1 MAIQILMPTRVGGSN
16 RDKFAQQLNALAMAF
31 IVAGFVAGSLVVA
44 GDSHAQAGVSVKAAN
59 PVQIQLQRK
68 KVSVAEGKEVLAA
81 ADTAKPGDIVEET
94 ATYANTSK
102 KTFRV
107 DATLPVPS
115 FTEFVASSARPASV
129 KASTDGKVF
138 SELPLKRQ
146 TKQANGVTVEQL
158 VPLAD
163 YKFLRWSAVELGP
176 EKSFA
181 VSARFRIKDG
191 APATTTPTTPSAMIN
206 K

>member
-31 IVAGFVAGSLVVA
+31 IVAGFVVGSLVVA
-44 GDSHAQAGVSVKAAN
+44 GDSHAQAGVKAAN

-68 KVSVAEGKEVLAA
+68 KVSFAEGKEVLAV

-115 FTEFVASSARPASV
+115 FTEFVASSARPASI

-191 APATTTPTTPSAMIN
+191 APATITPTTPSAMIN

>member
-1 MAIQILMPTRVGGSN
+1 MSIQILVPALIQGNN
-16 RDKFAQQLNALAMAF
+16 RDRSARCLNALAMMFFAAA
-31 IVAGFVAGSLVVA
+31 IVVGSLAFA
-44 GDSHAQAGVSVKAAN
+44 GEAHAQAGVKAAN

-68 KVSVAEGKEVLAA
+68 KVSVVEGKEALVP

-94 ATYANTSK
+94 ATYTNISK

-107 DATLPVPS
+107 DATLPVPP
-115 FTEFVASSARPASV
+115 FTEFVASTARPVSLRAS
-129 KASTDGKVF
+129 ADGKVF

-158 VPLAD
+158 VALAD

-176 EKSFA
+176 EKSFT
-181 VSARFRIKDG
+181 VTARFRIKDG
-191 APATTTPTTPSAMIN
+191 APAAPAATTPIAVIA

>member
-1 MAIQILMPTRVGGSN
+1 MAIQFLVSTFLGGIKC
-16 RDKFAQQLNALAMAF
+16 DQLAQRRGALTMFLIAAGTLGAMTFSAE
-31 IVAGFVAGSLVVA
+31 S
-44 GDSHAQAGVSVKAAN
+44 DAQAGVKAAN

-68 KVSVAEGKEVLAA
+68 KVSVVEGKEAFVAA
-81 ADTAKPGDIVEET
+81 ETAKPGDIVEET
-94 ATYANTSK
+94 ATYANISE

-107 DATLPVPS
+107 DATLPVPL
-115 FTEFVASSARPASV
+115 FTEFVASTARPASMR
-129 KASTDGKVF
+129 ASVDGKVF

-158 VPLAD
+158 VPLSD

-176 EKSFA
+176 EKSFT
-181 VSARFRIKDG
+181 VTARFRIKDG
-191 APATTTPTTPSAMIN
+191 APVTPAATTPTAVIA